1 MLGPTII
8 SDEDGSFRLQR
19 SNQNKGNGAWDTV
32 PEDIP
37 FRKFPKEMPL
47 RRLCMPEDIGKAAV
61 WLCSEEASYVT
72 GACITVDG
80 GQFIETAPSWKTT
93 GRHGES

>member
-47 RRLCMPEDIGKAAV
+47 RRTKGLQYFQLPTPALHFESMTEMDLGEAV
-61 WLCSEEASYVT
+61 HPA
-72 GACITVDG
+72 
-80 GQFIETAPSWKTT
+80 FP
-93 GRHGES
+93 